1 MAFLEKTVVLGLT
14 DTELYVCPATLS
26 GSAHGLT
33 FSNITGVAKTITLKL
48 FSQATGLTTQV
59 TSSSQVIPANG
70 QFTWP
75 KPINMVA
82 GDKIIALADATDSV
96 VAVIAVYLD
105 QAAMPSTAFVP
116 RGTWSDI
123 ANYAVNDVAAK
134 DGTSYLAVAP
144 SLNSSPPS
152 INWMVLSSKGD
163 VGGVASV
170 NGMTGVV
177 TGIATTGAN
186 TFTAAQNLPT
196 GANIASAS
204 TVNLDTATGNRV
216 HITGTTTIA
225 AVTLTRGPRTVIFD
239 GILTLTHHATNNNLP
254 GAANIT
260 TAAGDRAI
268 YESDGTT
275 VYCVAYTR
283 KDGTGVVSAGAGD
296 HYVSVNTGNGHGSTN
311 SKIRRFTT
319 IAGSAGTAI
328 TYADSATLGASF
340 TINESGLYAIT
351 YSDSDAS
358 GGHIG
363 LSLNSTALSD
373 EISYFS
379 NYDFRLTN
387 TVLPGTGAIAI
398 GSVSVVTRIS
408 SGGVVRPHNGAPA
421 PTGTTRLSSLTIRK
435 VGV

>member
-59 TSSSQVIPANG
+59 TSSGQVIPANG

-82 GDKIIALADATDSV
+82 GDKIIALADTVSSV

-105 QAAMPSTAFVP
+105 QGAMPSSAFVP

-170 NGMTGVV
+170 NGMTGAV
-177 TGIATTGAN
+177 TGIATLTDVQTLTNKTITDTVFTVAGTTPALAATNGAVQ
-186 TFTAAQNLPT
+186 TWTLTAASTPT
-196 GANIASAS
+196 NAL
-204 TVNLDTATGNRV
+204 TTGQSIILV
-216 HITGTTTIA
+216 IT
-225 AVTLTRGPRTVIFD
+225 
-239 GILTLTHHATNNNLP
+239 P
-254 GAANIT
+254 GAFAIT
-260 TAAGDRAI
+260 WPSVTWTKQGGSGAAP
-268 YESDGTT
+268 TLF
-275 VYCVAYTR
+275 
-283 KDGTGVVSAGAGD
+283 SAGK
-296 HYVSVNTGNGHGSTN
+296 T
-311 SKIRRFTT
+311 
-319 IAGSAGTAI
+319 
-328 TYADSATLGASF
+328 
-340 TINESGLYAIT
+340 
-351 YSDSDAS
+351 
-358 GGHIG
+358 
-363 LSLNSTALSD
+363 
-373 EISYFS
+373 
-379 NYDFRLTN
+379 
-387 TVLPGTGAIAI
+387 
-398 GSVSVVTRIS
+398 SVVLWR
-408 SGGVVRPHNGAPA
+408 VGAVLYGSHLGD
-421 PTGTTRLSSLTIRK
+421 T
-435 VGV
+435 V